1 MRHKVQITN
10 GKIEP
15 LNAER
20 FGKDLELYEGKAV
33 EISIKKWKD
42 KRTLSQN
49 SLYWRILELIE
60 NETGND
66 KDTLHD
72 YFKIRFLD
80 KRRLKLGDDEKILPG
95 STRKL
100 DTREMGQYIDKIIL
114 FASQE
119 LQIAIPAPDYMDF

>member
-1 MRHKVQITN
+1 MLTN
-10 GKIEP
+10 R
-15 LNAER
+15 ER
-20 FGKDLELYEGKAV
+20 FNKDLELYENKVV
-33 EISIKKWKD
+33 EVSIKKWKD

-49 SLYWRILELIE
+49 SLYWKILELIE

-95 STRKL
+95 STKAL
-100 DTREMGQYIDKIIL
+100 DTAEMGQYIDKIT
-114 FASQE
+114 AYVSQ
-119 LQIAIPAPDYMDF
+119 QGIAIPAPDYMDF